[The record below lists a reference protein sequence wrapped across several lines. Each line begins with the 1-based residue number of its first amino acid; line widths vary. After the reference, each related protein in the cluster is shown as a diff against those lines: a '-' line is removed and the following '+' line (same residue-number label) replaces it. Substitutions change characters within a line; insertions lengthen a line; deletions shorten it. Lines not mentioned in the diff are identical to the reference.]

1 LTDAQLESIGVSAHF
16 RAMKSRGVW
25 LLATVLLTGCGQGK
39 PDAKAQALAEARGH
53 IDGASALVTR
63 LSRLTEVTPPY
74 EVATT
79 LRTFTHEV
87 EQWRRSHMSQRGK
100 LTMRGITRDESA
112 ELTRRYNAVVEE
124 LKVKVE
130 QADRRLSK
138 RSDNRLFY
146 AELLRMRDAMRQ
158 L

>member
-1 LTDAQLESIGVSAHF
+1 
-16 RAMKSRGVW
+16 MKSRGVW
-25 LLATVLLTGCGQGK
+25 LLATALLLTGCGQRT

-53 IDGASALVTR
+53 IDGANALVTR
-63 LSRLTEVTPPY
+63 LSRLSEITPPY

-79 LRTFTHEV
+79 LRAFTHEV
-87 EQWRRSHMSQRGK
+87 EQWRRSYMSQRGK
-100 LTMRGITRDESA
+100 LTVRGISRDESA

-130 QADRRLSK
+130 QAERRLSK

-146 AELLRMRDAMRQ
+146 AELLRMREAMRQ